1 MLYLA
6 GSDPNAPREMSHEMP
21 APPSTWLICDNA
33 LSDVL
38 PGSDAT
44 ATELLPGGGVMELLG
59 NLLLHPTIKMV
70 AAMIPAMIAFF
81 INVRMMPNEKS

>member
-1 MLYLA
+1 M
-6 GSDPNAPREMSHEMP
+6 
-21 APPSTWLICDNA
+21 
-33 LSDVL
+33 L

-44 ATELLPGGGVMELLG
+44 ATDLLPGGGVMELLG